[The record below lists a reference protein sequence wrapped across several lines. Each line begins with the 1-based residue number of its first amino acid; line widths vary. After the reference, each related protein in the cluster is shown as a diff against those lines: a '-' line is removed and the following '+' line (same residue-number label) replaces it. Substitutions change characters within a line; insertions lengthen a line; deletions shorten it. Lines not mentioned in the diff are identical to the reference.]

1 MRLPVAD
8 LVYGAAVPAAQDG
21 ELLEVGQAELAG
33 QRRRGGG
40 LGGRGVWAPA
50 EDAELLG
57 GGAGRDGQREVQ
69 LRKPLL
75 PYESHVSLTTSISLS
90 LLLLANHSRLDCDF
104 QKIIM

>member
-1 MRLPVAD
+1 MLDLERVERARLPVAD
-8 LVYGAAVPAAQDG
+8 LVDRAAVPAAQDG
-21 ELLEVGQAELAG
+21 KLLEVGQAELAG

-75 PYESHVSLTTSISLS
+75 PESHVSVTTVG
-90 LLLLANHSRLDCDF
+90 
-104 QKIIM
+104 